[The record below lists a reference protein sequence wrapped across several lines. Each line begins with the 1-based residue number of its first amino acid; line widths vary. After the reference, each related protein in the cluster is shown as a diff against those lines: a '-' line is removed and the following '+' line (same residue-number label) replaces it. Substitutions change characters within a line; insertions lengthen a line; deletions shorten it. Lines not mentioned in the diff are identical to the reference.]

1 MNTDPKLISIE
12 GTPYVV
18 LPCGTVARKLKPYSV
33 NGKHKW
39 NLGLGIAGK
48 SKRIE
53 LTPEGIAAFKQAW
66 QKSNQPQA

>member
-1 MNTDPKLISIE
+1 MNTDPKLIAID

-33 NGKHKW
+33 NGKPKW
-39 NLGLGIAGK
+39 NLGLGKAGK

-53 LTPEGIAAFKQAW
+53 LTPDGIEAFKSAYLKAHQDKA
-66 QKSNQPQA
+66 